1 MPLSRP
7 AAAAVFVFSLF
18 CGAAQAE
25 VPPLDAATRGQLIDA
40 LRQQLNDYYVFPE
53 VAANMDAALRARQ
66 HDGGYDGITDAKTF
80 ANVLTA
86 DLRKFGHDKHLRVNA
101 SDTALARKLRPSPEQ
116 QEEMRKQMAARGYGV
131 AKVDT
136 LAGNVGYLNLQGF
149 FPIQDAAL
157 AIAEAMTRLADSD
170 ALILDMRANGGGD
183 PAGVAF
189 LSSYLFDQ
197 RTHLNDLYWR
207 EGDRTE
213 EFWTDTG
220 VPGKR
225 YGQRKPVY
233 VLTGPRTFS
242 GAEEFSYNL
251 QQLKRATLVGETT
264 GGGANPGRM
273 RELNAHFAAFIPNG
287 RAINPISKRNWE
299 GVGVTPEISVPVSQ
313 ALEMAHRLALERLAA
328 ASADPQQAA
337 ALRAKAGVA
346 TP

>member
-7 AAAAVFVFSLF
+7 AAAALLAFTMC
-18 CGAAQAE
+18 CGTARAE
-25 VPPLDAATRGQLIDA
+25 MPVLDVATRGQLIDT

-53 VAANMDAALRARQ
+53 VAASIDAALRAKQRE
-66 HDGGYDGITDAKTF
+66 GGYDGITDATIF

-86 DLRKFGHDKHLRVNA
+86 DLRTFGHDKHLRVHA
-101 SDTALARKLRPSPEQ
+101 SDTALPRSAAPSREQ
-116 QEEMRKQMAARGYGV
+116 QDEIRRQMAARGYGV
-131 AKVDT
+131 AKVET
-136 LAGNVGYLNLQGF
+136 LAGNVGYLDLQGF
-149 FPIQDAAL
+149 FRIKDAAP

-207 EGDRTE
+207 EGKRTE
-213 EFWTDTG
+213 QFWTDTG
-220 VPGKR
+220 VPGKH
-225 YGQRKPVY
+225 YGQHKPVY

-273 RELNAHFAAFIPNG
+273 RALGPHFAAFIPNG
-287 RAINPISKRNWE
+287 RAINPITKSNW
-299 GVGVTPEISVPVSQ
+299 
-313 ALEMAHRLALERLAA
+313 
-328 ASADPQQAA
+328 
-337 ALRAKAGVA
+337 
-346 TP
+346 